1 MYGFLK
7 LAGLYKTEEI
17 SLEVYYDGNPEYN
30 DLIKQLNSVYSTGIF
45 ESVSKYLSRVAFKE
59 EDIFNTLWDLGLIG
73 IKVHSTDESFHTP
86 EIWYDIEI

>member
-1 MYGFLK
+1 M
-7 LAGLYKTEEI
+7 
-17 SLEVYYDGNPEYN
+17 VC
-30 DLIKQLNSVYSTGIF
+30 IF